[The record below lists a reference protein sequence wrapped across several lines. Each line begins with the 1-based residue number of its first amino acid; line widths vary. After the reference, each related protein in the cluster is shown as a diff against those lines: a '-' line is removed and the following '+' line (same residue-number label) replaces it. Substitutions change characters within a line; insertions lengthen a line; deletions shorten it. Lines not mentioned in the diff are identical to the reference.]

1 MPDFNLQFYKDEAEY
16 YKSKLDYHNR
26 YFAPVPAKGIKGKIK
41 EFVKS
46 YRAKKRRKQQ
56 ERNELKR
63 KKEYSV
69 PVDGLNHEKR
79 EIPVIVSL
87 TSFPARMGEVPAAIG
102 SMLRQTMKPD
112 RIILHLTKSQFEG
125 KELPEQIK
133 ALMDKSG
140 VEVVFCEENLKP
152 HTKYLYAMLANPDA
166 IIVTVDD
173 DIIYRPTLI
182 EELYASYLR
191 HPDCVSCVRA
201 HKIRFTKE
209 GKLMPYNDWIME
221 SHYGIDVPS
230 HQLLATGV
238 GGVLYP
244 PRCLPEEAFDKKAI
258 EATCLNADDL
268 WLKVM
273 EIRKGTKVVL
283 CADSQLPQEI
293 LQGAQT
299 VSLLS
304 GNVAGGKNDE
314 QMQKILDYF
323 SMDLADYI
331 IED

>member
-1 MPDFNLQFYKDEAEY
+1 MRDFELQYYQDEAEY
-16 YKSKLDYHNR
+16 YKSKLDFHNR
-26 YFAPVPAKGIKGKIK
+26 YFAPKPATGLKGKIK
-41 EFVKS
+41 KFISDYKL
-46 YRAKKRRKQQ
+46 KKRNKARV
-56 ERNELKR
+56 KR
-63 KKEYSV
+63 EEQRTKEYTV
-69 PVDGLNHEKR
+69 PVDGLNHEPR
-79 EIPVIVSL
+79 EIPIIVSL
-87 TSFPARMGEVPAAIG
+87 TSFPARMKEVPAAIG

-125 KELPEQIK
+125 KELPAAIR
-133 ALMDKSG
+133 ALQEKSG
-140 VEVVFCEENLKP
+140 LEVVFCEENLKP
-152 HTKYLYAMLANPDA
+152 HTKYFYAIQANPEA

-201 HKIRFTKE
+201 HKMRFSKE
-209 GKLMPYNDWIME
+209 GVLFPYNEWIME
-221 SHYGIDVPS
+221 CHYDIDVPS

-244 PRCLPEEAFDKKAI
+244 PHCLPKETFDQATILK
-258 EATCLNADDL
+258 TCLNADDL

-273 EIRKGTKVVL
+273 EIRNGTKVVL

-293 LQGAQT
+293 LEGAQG

-304 GNVAGGKNDE
+304 GNVVGCKNDE
-314 QMQKILDYF
+314 QMQNILEHF
-323 SMDLADYI
+323 SMDLAEYL
-331 IED
+331 